1 MVYPNATKNIPK
13 IIINTNESL
22 TGFFELNWHQI
33 DFCLQFYADW
43 KTKNSGIQNEATASV
58 NHFFTYGFSL
68 DIRV

>member
-13 IIINTNESL
+13 IFINTNESL
-22 TGFFELNWHQI
+22 TGFFELIWHQI

-43 KTKNSGIQNEATASV
+43 KTKNSDIQKEATGFV